1 MFSSVLFRK
10 KRDQPLA
17 NPMKAPRPL
26 GLKTIADASFD
37 GPRESN
43 CVKRSFVASSRSPCL
58 PPPSSAEVGKAMG
71 RGEDGDDDAEE
82 DVVEDD
88 DGACWATYG
97 RRRLGRRFPPPIPLL
112 ARTGKLTCRLPWVL
126 KRTYE
131 DDGRLVI
138 QEVRVKHHEYFR
150 ARRRDGR
157 LTLQLVKL
165 DDHQPTE
172 EDIVVDTDKTQDTSS
187 SLSSSS
193 SSSSSSE
200 EEKWIQRMP
209 ASDKAATTTPRLPLS
224 SKMVLSS
231 SMPEPMC
238 GKASFE
244 KGGPTPPLHLQFAM
258 SRMRLVHG

>member
-1 MFSSVLFRK
+1 
-10 KRDQPLA
+10 
-17 NPMKAPRPL
+17 MKAPSPL
-26 GLKTIADASFD
+26 GLKTIADASLD
-37 GPRESN
+37 RPRESN
-43 CVKRSFVASSRSPCL
+43 CVNRSFVASSRSPCL
-58 PPPSSAEVGKAMG
+58 PPPSSAEDDKAMDLG
-71 RGEDGDDDAEE
+71 QDGGDDAEE

-97 RRRLGRRFPPPIPLL
+97 RRRPGRRFPPPIPLL

-150 ARRRDGR
+150 ACRRDGR
-157 LTLQLVKL
+157 LTLQLVEL
-165 DDHQPTE
+165 ADHQPKE
-172 EDIVVDTDKTQDTSS
+172 EEIPVDTDKKQDTSS
-187 SLSSSS
+187 SLS

-200 EEKWIQRMP
+200 EEKWIQRMA
-209 ASDKAATTTPRLPLS
+209 ASDKAGATTPRLPLS

-244 KGGPTPPLHLQFAM
+244 KGGPTPPLHLQLAM